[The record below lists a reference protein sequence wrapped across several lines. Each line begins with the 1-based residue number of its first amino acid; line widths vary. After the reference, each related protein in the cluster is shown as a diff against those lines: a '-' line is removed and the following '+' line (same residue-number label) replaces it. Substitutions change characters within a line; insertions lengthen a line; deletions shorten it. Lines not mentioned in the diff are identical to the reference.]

1 MTAHQQLLTTD
12 QTAEILDVHP
22 ATLATWRSEGR
33 GPRYLKIGQRNVR
46 YRSEDLERWLR
57 AQERTGTRA

>member
-1 MTAHQQLLTTD
+1 MTAHQKLLTTD

-22 ATLATWRSEGR
+22 ATLAAWRSEGR
-33 GPRYLKIGQRNVR
+33 GPRYLKIERNVR

>member
-1 MTAHQQLLTTD
+1 MTTHQQLLTTD

-22 ATLATWRSEGR
+22 ATLATWRSEGQ

-46 YRSEDLERWLR
+46 YRSEDLERWLA
-57 AQERTGTRA
+57 AQERTGTRE